1 MVVYIL
7 KLHFN
12 FFFFFRQSR
21 KTTGEGVWDGSN
33 LSTKPDAPWDLTLL
47 PAAALDVP
55 SAGPQSDSL
64 QWTFSASHLHPCNL
78 NARGPSAWGRGG

>member
-12 FFFFFRQSR
+12 FFFFGSPGRQ
-21 KTTGEGVWDGSN
+21 W
-33 LSTKPDAPWDLTLL
+33 KPDAPWDLTLL

-64 QWTFSASHLHPCNL
+64 QWTFSASRLHLCNL
-78 NARGPSAWGRGG
+78 NARGPSGWGGEV